1 MSKIYDL
8 TTGYK
13 LARAYVNLTIKQYY
27 GDFVVNGLENIP
39 ADCPVIFAPN
49 HTNALMDAL
58 AVVATAPKQRSVT
71 FLARA
76 DLFNNPTMARILRFV
91 KIMPAFRMRDGVQ
104 NLGKNQEIFDRCV
117 EVLHSNNI
125 LCIMPEGNQEV
136 ERKLRPLVKGIFR
149 IAFAAQEKEG
159 RAPYVKI
166 IPVGLD
172 FGSLEKFGKHL
183 IVNFGKPIEVSEY
196 MIEYADN
203 PVNATNQLR
212 DKLRNDLHYLSFD
225 LASEHHYHSFETTTE
240 LLNNTFLEQMQLDD
254 NHLNRLYARQE
265 IARVL
270 VNIEKKEPEKAQRIA
285 QLSKEYKAELKR
297 VNLRNWLF
305 EKRKVHNSSI
315 FTDILLLVINFPF
328 AAYGFVM
335 NILPFYAPVF
345 IRKKI
350 IKPEFSGFFSS
361 IHYAIGVLSF
371 PLFWL
376 LELIIFGTMFKFH
389 LWQAFVF
396 IVSLWALGKWALMY
410 YSLLRKAQAKIRFK
424 ALSKT
429 RKQKIIQ
436 LREEIIELVA
446 GR

>member
-13 LARAYVNLTIKQYY
+13 IVRAYVKLTLKQYY
-27 GDFVVNGLENIP
+27 GEFVVNGLENIP

-58 AVVATAPKQRSVT
+58 AVVTAAPTQRSVT

-76 DLFNNPTMARILRFV
+76 DLFNNPTVASILHFT
-91 KIMPAFRMRDGVQ
+91 KIMPAFRMRDGVK
-104 NLGKNQEIFDRCV
+104 NLGKNEEIFDRCV
-117 EVLHSNNI
+117 EILHSNNT

-297 VNLRNWLF
+297 ANLRNWLF

-335 NILPFYAPVF
+335 NILPFYVPVF

>member
-76 DLFNNPTMARILRFV
+76 DLFNNPTIARILRFV

-297 VNLRNWLF
+297 ANLRNWLF

-396 IVSLWALGKWALMY
+396 IVSLWTMGKWALMY

-429 RKQKIIQ
+429 RKQNIIQ

>member
-58 AVVATAPKQRSVT
+58 AIVATAPKQRSVT

-91 KIMPAFRMRDGVQ
+91 KIMPAFRMRDGVK
-104 NLGKNQEIFDRCV
+104 NLGKNEEIFDRCV
-117 EVLHSNNI
+117 EILHSNNT

-285 QLSKEYKAELKR
+285 QLSKEYKSELKR
-297 VNLRNWLF
+297 ANLRNWLF

-396 IVSLWALGKWALMY
+396 IVSLWTMGKWALMY

-429 RKQKIIQ
+429 RKQNIIQ